1 MKQAVKIFKAL
12 SDATRIRMIKLLEK
26 AGELCVCEILKALD
40 ISQTRASRNLNILKQ
55 AGLVKDRRL
64 KMWVHYSINREECE
78 ECCKDM
84 FKVTKLWLNDEPVIK
99 EDLAR
104 LKKYRKNKC

>member
-26 AGELCVCEILKALD
+26 AGELCVCEIVRALD
-40 ISQTRASRNLNILKQ
+40 ISQTRASRNLNILKH
-55 AGLVKDRRL
+55 AGLVKDRRI

-78 ECCKDM
+78 KCCEDM
-84 FKVTKLWLNDEPVIK
+84 FKVTRMWLNDEPQIK
-99 EDLAR
+99 QDLAR
-104 LKKYRKNKC
+104 LKKFRSSK

>member
-26 AGELCVCEILKALD
+26 AGELCVCEIVKALD
-40 ISQTRASRNLNILKQ
+40 ISQTRASRNLNILKH
-55 AGLVKDRRL
+55 AGLVNDRRL

-78 ECCKDM
+78 KSCEDI
-84 FKVTKLWLNDEPVIK
+84 FKVTRAWLNDDPQVK
-99 EDLAR
+99 EDLLR
-104 LKKYRKNKC
+104 LKKFRKTMQ